1 MTKSI
6 SPIWFLRE
14 PIDPEHKEYV
24 LLDYLKEI
32 SKRLNKENCYPI
44 MKEISRV
51 VKILNEYRKDKA
63 ISESIKKSL
72 GKGDRDYINSF
83 VFDDLLPEQ
92 KETLDVIIE
101 DSLETLYDYSEIC
114 LDILKEEESKIKIFR
129 IQSKFDN
136 EDNLVN
142 SGIVIIRNMVT
153 DKLLNYFFKSN
164 VRMETPDGDKEVS
177 ILKKIHL
184 KNSFFSLN
192 YEYIYHE
199 ILNEINTDNKY
210 SPKFYVVEIYENF
223 EETSEIY
230 KLAKEKFIEH
240 IAPFENRGEEIGVT
254 LSHPHGQIYAYSY
267 VPPRVEKMLAAA
279 IKYKQEN
286 GKVLFDEVVAREILD
301 AERIVARNERWI
313 AYVPYAALLPAP

>member
-1 MTKSI
+1 MSKSI

-24 LLDYLKEI
+24 LLDYLKEM
-32 SKRLNKENCYPI
+32 SKGLNKENCYPI
-44 MKEISRV
+44 MKEISKIVR
-51 VKILNEYRKDKA
+51 ILNEFRRDKCV
-63 ISESIKKSL
+63 SESIKKSL
-72 GKGDRDYINSF
+72 KKEDREYLDTFS
-83 VFDDLLPEQ
+83 LETLGTEQ
-92 KETLDVIIE
+92 AETLDLIIE
-101 DSLETLYDYSEIC
+101 DSLETLYEYSEIC

-136 EDNLVN
+136 EDKKVN

-164 VRMETPDGDKEVS
+164 VKMETADGDKEVS

-199 ILNEINTDNKY
+199 ILNEINTDSKY

-223 EETSEIY
+223 EESSEIY

-240 IAPFENRGEEIGVT
+240 IGI
-254 LSHPHGQIYAYSY
+254 
-267 VPPRVEKMLAAA
+267 
-279 IKYKQEN
+279 
-286 GKVLFDEVVAREILD
+286 
-301 AERIVARNERWI
+301 
-313 AYVPYAALLPAP
+313 

>member
-1 MTKSI
+1 MSKSI

-24 LLDYLKEI
+24 LLNYLKEM
-32 SKRLNKENCYPI
+32 SKELNKENCYSI
-44 MKEISRV
+44 MKEISKI
-51 VKILNEYRKDKA
+51 VKILNEFRRDKG
-63 ISESIKKSL
+63 ISELVKKSL
-72 GKGDRDYINSF
+72 KKEDSEYVDSF
-83 VFDDLLPEQ
+83 LLENLGTKQ
-92 KETLDVIIE
+92 SETLDLIIE
-101 DSLETLYDYSEIC
+101 DSLETLYEYSKIC
-114 LDILKEEESKIKIFR
+114 LGILKEEESKIKIFK

-136 EDNLVN
+136 GDKQVN

-164 VRMETPDGDKEVS
+164 VKMETPDGNKEVS

-199 ILNEINTDNKY
+199 ILKEINTDSKY

-223 EETSEIY
+223 EESSEIY

-240 IAPFENRGEEIGVT
+240 IGI
-254 LSHPHGQIYAYSY
+254 
-267 VPPRVEKMLAAA
+267 
-279 IKYKQEN
+279 
-286 GKVLFDEVVAREILD
+286 
-301 AERIVARNERWI
+301 
-313 AYVPYAALLPAP
+313 